1 MTSPGAPHK
10 GTLLFSEWSVGIPLG
25 APTEAAG
32 IVRMEI

>member
-10 GTLLFSEWSVGIPLG
+10 GTLLFSEWSVGIRWE
-25 APTEAAG
+25 PTEAAG